1 MPKAIC
7 SKEEAK
13 TTTLLA
19 ADTSSLADDFK
30 CESCFYQR
38 HQNNTTACK
47 TCDGSSNFRE
57 YISPKK
63 QEAL

>member
-1 MPKAIC
+1 MSTDAN
-7 SKEEAK
+7 
-13 TTTLLA
+13 TTTVA
-19 ADTSSLADDFK
+19 ESGSLANDFK

-57 YISPKK
+57 YIPLKK
-63 QEAL
+63 QESLCRMIQKN